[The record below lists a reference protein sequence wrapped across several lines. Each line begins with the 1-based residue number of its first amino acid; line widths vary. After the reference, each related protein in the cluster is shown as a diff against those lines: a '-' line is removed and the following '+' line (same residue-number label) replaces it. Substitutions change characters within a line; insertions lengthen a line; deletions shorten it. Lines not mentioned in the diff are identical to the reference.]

1 MHAVVLG
8 AGMAGLLTARVL
20 SDFYDRVT
28 IVERDRL
35 LDNPIQQMGI
45 PQRRRLHGFP
55 SRGCRQLDDFFPGIL
70 GDMPF
75 VDLHVRRRVAA
86 IPHVNLLDHHNVWE
100 PTVITR
106 DRVSGVLLADR
117 DTGKRTA
124 MDADLVVDA
133 MGRGARTSA
142 FLEKLGYGRPAEHRS
157 AANWAYSSRLLRVP
171 DGDFIEKVM
180 LIDPGMGLPR
190 AGLSAHGNDT
200 WILTVGR
207 LAADGEPPADLA
219 DMLALVERSLPSA
232 ILAGLRTAQPLD
244 DVAIFR
250 DTAGVWRRYD
260 QMQEFPAGLL
270 VIGDALCSLDPVYG
284 NGTTMVALEAL
295 ALREYLRDESENPQ
309 RFFRAAAGY
318 IGPAWAMSEAN
329 DAHRRR
335 SRFRSN
341 TVPWWRRADR
351 PAGRRVAPEAPR

>member
-20 SDFYDRVT
+20 ADFYDRVT

-35 LDNPIQQMGI
+35 LDNPTQHTGI
-45 PQRRRLHGFP
+45 PQGRHLHGFP
-55 SRGCRQLDDFFPGIL
+55 SRGCRQLDDFFPGIF
-70 GDMPF
+70 GERPF
-75 VDLHVRRRVAA
+75 VDFDVRRRVAA

-100 PTVITR
+100 PTVVTR

-117 DTGKRTA
+117 DTGRRTA

-133 MGRGARTSA
+133 MGRHARTSA

-157 AANWAYSSRLLRVP
+157 AANWAYSSHLLRVQA
-171 DGDFIEKVM
+171 GALTEKTM
-180 LIDPGMGLPR
+180 LIDPGKGSPR

-200 WILTVGR
+200 WTLTVGR
-207 LAADGEPPADLA
+207 LAAEGEPPAELA
-219 DMLALVERSLPSA
+219 GMLALVERSLPPA

-250 DTAGVWRRYD
+250 NTAGFWRRYD

-284 NGTTMVALEAL
+284 NGTAMAALEAR
-295 ALREYLRDESENPQ
+295 ALREYLRDGSQNPQ
-309 RFFRAAAGY
+309 RFFRAAARH
-318 IGPAWAMSEAN
+318 IGPTWAMSEAN

-335 SRFRSN
+335 SRFRSS

-351 PAGRRVAPEAPR
+351 PAGRRVVPEAPN